1 MASELR
7 SRRTPRASA
16 SQVTDLSDIDFDSSE
31 TETEDLLSASRVL
44 DTSAASGDA
53 ALGFKKRKAPNPVIS
68 RFWDFITFPSQLL
81 FALAGMIGMAHY
93 ARQIVK
99 IVPSNPARIMLRQNS
114 IGTKENQSRKEVRV
128 DQWISDNVSS
138 LKDVFR
144 PSWWAPN
151 GHLQTFYTVTGDFT
165 KVDKVHYVRTY
176 LRLPDGGTIGI
187 DVTPEDHQTF
197 SPETP
202 TVVVCHGLTGGS
214 HESYVRNILAWVT
227 KPKSAGGMG
236 ARGAVVNFRGCA
248 GVPISSPQMYSA
260 GTTMDLASALH
271 FLRHRYPSSPFH
283 GIGFSL
289 GASVLSRYL
298 GENGSSSLL
307 SSGIVLGCPWDL
319 AAMSHKLENDWF
331 TSRVY
336 SSALGKNVLRLFFKA
351 YDANPA
357 IFEAED
363 SLVKEHLPGLKE
375 QRANMGMSSRLMRV
389 DELMVCKIGGPRGIG
404 AWPFKGAEEYYKW
417 ASPRNLLHGVKVPLL
432 AINAFDDPVVDCTHL
447 PLEEIK
453 ASSHIYAAITGSGG
467 HLGWFDGP
475 FPLFSSTKSK
485 SRWVLKPVSEFLLA
499 AERDLGVAG
508 AVKTVEEDGWE
519 LVEEGG
525 HEIPSLKLVAWKV
538 LSEGEVISGE
548 GDEGEGGVVQG
559 L

>member
-1 MASELR
+1 MASGIR
-7 SRRTPRASA
+7 SRRTSQAPAPKVSA
-16 SQVTDLSDIDFDSSE
+16 LSDFDSSE
-31 TETEDLLSASRVL
+31 TEAEDVLAASQSL
-44 DTSAASGDA
+44 TPPSAAAGDA
-53 ALGFKKRKAPNPVIS
+53 ALGFTKRKAPNPLIS

-99 IVPSNPARIMLRQNS
+99 IAPTNPARIRLARRSDETEESQP
-114 IGTKENQSRKEVRV
+114 EAEARV
-128 DQWISDNVSS
+128 DQWIADNVKS

-187 DVTPEDHQTF
+187 DVTPEDHQRF

-202 TVVVCHGLTGGS
+202 TIVVCHGLTGGS
-214 HESYVRNILAWVT
+214 HESYVRNILAWVI
-227 KPKSAGGMG
+227 KPKSEGGMG

-248 GVPISSPQMYSA
+248 GVPVTSPQMYSA

-271 FLRHRYPSSPFH
+271 FLRYRYPSSPFH

-298 GENGSSSLL
+298 GETGSSSLL

-319 AAMSHKLENDWF
+319 AAMSHKLEHDFF

-336 SSALGKNVLRLFFKA
+336 SSALGKNVLNLFFKA

-357 IFEAED
+357 IFEADD
-363 SLVKEHLPGLKE
+363 SLVKEHLPDLKQ
-375 QRANMGMSSRLMRV
+375 QRASMGMSSRLRQV
-389 DELMVCKIGGPRGIG
+389 DEVMVCKIGGPRGIG

-417 ASPRNLLHGVKVPLL
+417 ASPRNLLGGVKVPLL

-453 ASSHIYAAITGSGG
+453 ASSHIYAAVTGSGG

-485 SRWVLKPVSEFLLA
+485 RRWVLKPVSEFLLA
-499 AERDLGVAG
+499 AERDLDVAG
-508 AVKTVEEDGWE
+508 AVKTVEDEGWA

-525 HEIPSLKLVAWKV
+525 HKIPSLDRVAWKV
-538 LSEGEVISGE
+538 LSEGEVVSGE
-548 GDEGEGGVVQG
+548 GDEGEGGVIQG